1 MCFGRAAQQRARP
14 SREGGPTTTLA
25 HVRRFAAQCSSIR
38 GGVCICVCVCVCVC
52 VRSVCLGVW
61 SHVLVCQRV
70 GVSPAQVYKLCGWQ
84 GWGTWLGTG
93 NQQHQ
98 IEDFFSFAE
107 AHAHA
112 LSLGLAGCREWRVWS
127 KTGARPARMPAQP
140 HKVYKVTKGRPSGGW
155 AGWGHWLGTG
165 NTSCRDGQK
174 RTYLPFKEALVF
186 ARSLGLKGEKAWRAW
201 RKSGARPANVPVAP
215 ASVYRGEGWSGMSHW
230 LGSGIPS
237 GTSSKSAGMLSHA
250 DACAYVRPLGLHST
264 RDWHAWCQSGHRPS
278 NVPAR
283 PDRHYRDWV
292 GWEHWLDGSQACPV
306 DLVVTLDPPTG
317 HVPVAEV
324 LLTEEQICSQVNG
337 PAPIPHPF
345 TEEHY
350 RGCNEWL

>member
-1 MCFGRAAQQRARP
+1 LVCFGRAAQQRARP

-84 GWGTWLGTG
+84 GWGTWLGTD
-93 NQQHQ
+93 NQQ
-98 IEDFFSFAE
+98 
-107 AHAHA
+107 
-112 LSLGLAGCREWRVWS
+112 
-127 KTGARPARMPAQP
+127 
-140 HKVYKVTKGRPSGGW
+140 GG
-155 AGWGHWLGTG
+155 H
-165 NTSCRDGQK
+165 K

-215 ASVYRGEGWSGMSHW
+215 ASVYRGEGWSGTSHW

-250 DACAYVRPLGLHST
+250 DACAHVRPLGLHST

-283 PDRHYRDWV
+283 PDRHCRDWV

-306 DLVVTLDPPTG
+306 DLVVTLDAPTG